1 MHGRV
6 GPCQSVQAPVAKVI
20 RLVNFY
26 EAVYALVRDIPR
38 GRVMTYGQVAT
49 ILGHPRAARAVGY
62 ALRASKDSDIPWQRV
77 INSKGGISARSEVD
91 RPLEQRLRLEDEGIQ
106 FGTNETCDLDTYR
119 WEPPNPE
126 SYIFITRS
134 ELPFA

>member
-1 MHGRV
+1 M
-6 GPCQSVQAPVAKVI
+6 
-20 RLVNFY
+20 VNFY

-38 GRVMTYGQVAT
+38 GRVMTYGQVAA

-77 INSKGGISARSEVD
+77 INSKGGISARSDVD
-91 RPLEQRLRLEDEGIQ
+91 RPLEQRLRLEDEGVH
-106 FGTNETCDLDTYR
+106 FGINETCDLDTYR

-134 ELPFA
+134 ELPF